1 LDDDGDN
8 TTFEV
13 IKSSLSIGTFGSV
26 ISLLA
31 ATYYQEYC
39 TVYSGKC
46 AIIVPVV
53 IFRYIIG
60 DYTYADLFM
69 SIFKNL

>member
-1 LDDDGDN
+1 LDNDGDS
-8 TTFEV
+8 TTFEDN
-13 IKSSLSIGTFGSV
+13 KSSLPITTFGSV

-31 ATYYQEYC
+31 ATYYQGYC

-46 AIIVPVV
+46 AMIVPVV

-60 DYTYADLFM
+60 DYTYADLFL